1 MNTHEYL
8 SFNKPISN
16 AEIAD
21 RICTYYAKWLE
32 SLSENDFEELKIELV
47 VDGASISSISE
58 MEKALQNLGGAESFS
73 IDVLAMS
80 LDDEDAGNLYD
91 FLDEIKSSEAVTYKF
106 MSFSEKYAE
115 FKGWYI
121 ADGEA
126 GSFLNKS
133 AEKSLLEAQ
142 MNWYSWG
149 CSLWADFDFDK
160 QKNVIDKLHE
170 IVRKYL
176 PKDQI
181 AFADRKSVV

>member
-1 MNTHEYL
+1 
-8 SFNKPISN
+8 
-16 AEIAD
+16 
-21 RICTYYAKWLE
+21 
-32 SLSENDFEELKIELV
+32 
-47 VDGASISSISE
+47 
-58 MEKALQNLGGAESFS
+58 
-73 IDVLAMS
+73 MS
-80 LDDEDAGNLYD
+80 LDDEDTGNLYD

-115 FKGWYI
+115 FKGSYI

-126 GSFLNKS
+126 GSFLNKA

-149 CSLWADFDFDK
+149 CNLWTDFDFDK

-181 AFADRKSVV
+181 ALAEEDWTGVNDDPGALVPDLQWIVSDLKNVAGFSDEVNTALEVLDGDYQINAEGLWFDLEQFAVAWWQVVDKKLQLVSVKL